1 MNILVAYESSG
12 TVREAFRKLGH
23 NAWSCDLQ
31 PADDGSNYHLQGDV
45 EEWISDPVIKRWDMI
60 IMHPPCTA
68 LAVSGNAHYGTGKAK
83 HQQRIDAIEYTLRVF
98 KLAKANADRVC
109 MENPVGVLPIKA
121 SQYIQ
126 PYEHGHAESKKT
138 GLWLHNLP
146 KLRPTKASQ
155 YIQPYQFG
163 HAESKKTGLWL
174 HNLPKLRPTNVL
186 DKPHCGYWDNQTPSG
201 QNKLGPSPDRWK
213 VRSKTYEGIAQALA
227 AQWGDK

>member
-12 TVREAFRKLGH
+12 TVREAFRKAGH

-45 EEWISDPVIKRWDMI
+45 EEWISDPVIKRWDLI

-68 LAVSGNAHYGTGKAK
+68 LCVSGNAHYGTGKPK
-83 HQQRIDAIEYTLRVF
+83 HQQRIDAIEYTLRMF
-98 KLAKANADRVC
+98 ELAKANADRVC

-126 PYEHGHAESKKT
+126 PFEHGHAESKKT

-146 KLRPTKASQ
+146 CLRPTRLM
-155 YIQPYQFG
+155 Y
-163 HAESKKTGLWL
+163 
-174 HNLPKLRPTNVL
+174 
-186 DKPHCGYWDNQTPSG
+186 KPACGYWDNQTPSG

-213 VRSKTYEGIAQALA
+213 VRSKTYSGIAQAIA
-227 AQWGDK
+227 DQWGGK

>member
-1 MNILVAYESSG
+1 MNILIAYESSG
-12 TVREAFRKLGH
+12 TVREAFRKAGH
-23 NAWSCDLQ
+23 NAWSSDLQ

-45 EEWISDPVIKRWDMI
+45 EEWISDPALKRWDLI

-68 LAVSGNAHYGTGKAK
+68 LCVSGNAHYGTGKPK

-98 KLAKANADRVC
+98 ELAKANADRVC

-146 KLRPTKASQ
+146 CLRPTRLM
-155 YIQPYQFG
+155 Y
-163 HAESKKTGLWL
+163 
-174 HNLPKLRPTNVL
+174 
-186 DKPHCGYWDNQTPSG
+186 KPACGYWDNQTPSG
-201 QNKLGPSPDRWK
+201 QNKLGPSLDRWK
-213 VRSKTYEGIAQALA
+213 IRSKTYQGIAQAIA
-227 AQWGDK
+227 DQWGGK

>member
-1 MNILVAYESSG
+1 MNILIAYESSG

-83 HQQRIDAIEYTLRVF
+83 HQQRIDAIEYTLRMF
-98 KLAKANADRVC
+98 ELAKASADRVC

-126 PYEHGHAESKKT
+126 PHEHGHAESKKT

-146 KLRPTKASQ
+146 KLQPTD
-155 YIQPYQFG
+155 
-163 HAESKKTGLWL
+163 
-174 HNLPKLRPTNVL
+174 VV
-186 DKPHCGYWDNQTPSG
+186 DKPACGHWDNQTPSG

-213 VRSKTYEGIAQALA
+213 IRSKTYTGIAQAIA
-227 AQWGDK
+227 DQWGGK

>member
-12 TVREAFRKLGH
+12 TVREAFRKAGH

-31 PADDGSNYHLQGDV
+31 PADDGSTYHFQGDV
-45 EEWISDPVIKRWDMI
+45 EEWISDPAVKRWDLI

-68 LAVSGNAHYGTGKAK
+68 LCVSGNAHYGTGKAK
-83 HQQRIDAIEYTLRVF
+83 HQQRIDAIEYTLRMF
-98 KLAKANADRVC
+98 ELAKANADAVC

-146 KLRPTKASQ
+146 KLQ
-155 YIQPYQFG
+155 
-163 HAESKKTGLWL
+163 
-174 HNLPKLRPTNVL
+174 PTNLV
-186 DKPHCGYWDNQTPSG
+186 DKPSCGHWDNQTPSG
-201 QNKLGPSPDRWK
+201 QNKLGPSLDRWK
-213 VRSKTYEGIAQALA
+213 IRSKTYSGIAQAMA
-227 AQWGDK
+227 EQF

>member
-1 MNILVAYESSG
+1 MNILIAYESSG

-83 HQQRIDAIEYTLRVF
+83 HQQRIDAIEYTLRMF
-98 KLAKANADRVC
+98 ELAKASADRVC

-126 PYEHGHAESKKT
+126 PHEHGHAESKKT

-146 KLRPTKASQ
+146 KLQ
-155 YIQPYQFG
+155 
-163 HAESKKTGLWL
+163 
-174 HNLPKLRPTNVL
+174 PTNVV
-186 DKPHCGYWDNQTPSG
+186 DKPACGHWDNQTPSG

-213 VRSKTYEGIAQALA
+213 IRSKTYTGIAQAIA
-227 AQWGDK
+227 DQWGGK

>member
-12 TVREAFRKLGH
+12 TVREAFRKAGH

-31 PADDGSNYHLQGDV
+31 PADDGSNYHFQGDV
-45 EEWISDPVIKRWDMI
+45 EEWIIDPALKRWDLI

-68 LAVSGNAHYGTGKAK
+68 LCVSGNAHYGSGKAK
-83 HQQRIDAIEYTLRVF
+83 HQQRIDAIEYTLRMF
-98 KLAKANADRVC
+98 ELAKANADRVC

-126 PYEHGHAESKKT
+126 PY
-138 GLWLHNLP
+138 
-146 KLRPTKASQ
+146 
-155 YIQPYQFG
+155 QFG

-174 HNLPKLRPTNVL
+174 HNLPKLQPTNVV
-186 DKPHCGYWDNQTPSG
+186 DKPACGHWDNQTPSG

-213 VRSKTYEGIAQALA
+213 IRSKTYQGIAQAMA
-227 AQWGDK
+227 EQF

>member
-12 TVREAFRKLGH
+12 TVREAFRKAGH

-98 KLAKANADRVC
+98 ELAKANADRVC

-146 KLRPTKASQ
+146 CLRPTRLM
-155 YIQPYQFG
+155 Y
-163 HAESKKTGLWL
+163 
-174 HNLPKLRPTNVL
+174 
-186 DKPHCGYWDNQTPSG
+186 KPACGYWDNQTPSG

-213 VRSKTYEGIAQALA
+213 IRSKTYEGIAQAIA
-227 AQWGDK
+227 DQWGDK